1 MIEHNRGN
9 KAERTST
16 WPASV
21 AVIGAAGLIGSGVVE
36 RLAVEAI
43 TDTVYMT
50 DLRDNVLHAHAIDI
64 TEAQILAGNTRTR
77 LVVGPPADGTSVDLV
92 IVAASAPETPDGDR
106 RDFLTANLKLM
117 QLLLPDIERL
127 AGERGIVMLLS
138 NPVDVLADALR
149 QLSGIS
155 PDRIIGY
162 SLNDSIRFRAAVG
175 RELGVAPERVDGLV
189 LGEHGDGQVP
199 LFSALTQDGKPL
211 NLDSDQRARVTTDIT
226 GWFSRWSA
234 LKPGR
239 SSGWTTPLGVAQIVK
254 AMAAGHIHPAT
265 IWTGSVSSLP
275 DSFISLPTRFEDD
288 RVVSALEAVS
298 QTENEGLTQAAKSV
312 QTAAAQA
319 VHNLRSANL
328 GSAAPTD
335 G

>member
-1 MIEHNRGN
+1 MTEFDRGETTAHTN
-9 KAERTST
+9 S

-36 RLAVEAI
+36 RLAMEAI

-64 TEAQILAGNTRTR
+64 AEAQILGGNTRTR
-77 LVVGPPADGTSVDLV
+77 LVVGPPADGSPVDLV

-106 RDFLTANLKLM
+106 RDFLRANLKLM
-117 QLLLPDIERL
+117 RVLLPDIESL
-127 AGERGIVMLLS
+127 AGEHGTVMLLS
-138 NPVDVLADALR
+138 NPVDVLAEALR

-155 PDRIIGY
+155 PDRIVGY

-175 RELGVAPERVDGLV
+175 RELGVSPERIAGLV

-199 LFSALTQDGKPL
+199 LFSGLTLDGKPL
-211 NLDSDQRARVTTDIT
+211 NIDSDQRARITTDIT

-239 SSGWTTPLGVAQIVK
+239 SSGWTTPLGVAQVVK
-254 AMAAGHIHPAT
+254 AMAAGEMHPAT
-265 IWTGSVSSLP
+265 IWTGSVESLP
-275 DSFISLPTRFEDD
+275 DSFISLPTRFEGG
-288 RVVSALEAVS
+288 RMISALGPVS
-298 QTENEGLTQAAKSV
+298 ETENEGLTQAAKSV
-312 QTAAAQA
+312 EAAAAQA
-319 VHNLRSANL
+319 VHDFRSAN
-328 GSAAPTD
+328 
-335 G
+335 